1 MKLYKSLLATL
12 ALAVCGATL
21 SGCDEDLATPPLSI
35 PSSDLKANMTIA
47 DFKAKYWSADRNYC
61 TEVGLTDEGEE
72 IILGGRIIANDEGG
86 NIYQNLMLQDE
97 TGAVTIAV
105 YTNST
110 DGLQHLYTRYKVGE
124 EMFIKVTGLYAGKY
138 AELFQIGAAGDYN
151 GTPQTSKMAA
161 TDFLAHTELNGLPRP
176 SDLTVVE
183 MTIPEINALKSAE
196 ELQKYQSQLVRV
208 NDVSWIGGGTQQWGD
223 ANASQSGT
231 DRYLIDAEGNRLL
244 VRNSNKSDFCD
255 QTLPAGHGDVM
266 GILSYYNGKWQFL
279 FRTPDDCIN
288 FEGESYAPGGGEAVV
303 TSLDQNFEGV
313 SDISE
318 LSNWGAV
325 NTSGSATWFVQNR
338 AQDNNTFAAC
348 TGYNKSAGAD
358 GFVSWLVT
366 PGLDIANMAEKVFS
380 FKSMVGYSGNGTLEV
395 YAMNGPNPATA
406 VLTKL
411 NANIPSPTGSWSD
424 WVASGNIDLS
434 SMSGVV
440 YIGFRYMAAVS
451 AANSYTTYR
460 VDDVVAGKKVEGGD
474 TPVPPVGDNDG
485 SAEKPYTVADVIGG
499 ATGND
504 VWVTGY
510 IVGAVNDKSI
520 SDAVFTAPFAL
531 ASNILLAATPG
542 ETNVANC
549 IPIQLLSGTEAR
561 TALNLLDTPANLGKQ
576 VSIKGNLASYFG
588 KPGQKGST
596 AYAWGDKG
604 TADVP
609 VTGAQFRKVTTI
621 TSGKQYL
628 IVASGKMAKLDTR
641 NYGYLNVADV
651 TDNSGVITAD
661 EANAF
666 TFTAVSGGYTITM
679 SNGKYLYQTGTF
691 NSFNFGDSAVEG
703 STWTAAAQSDGTFKI
718 VNVAMNKY
726 IQYSANFT
734 SFGSYPDS
742 QGTLPALYEKV
753 N

>member
-1 MKLYKSLLATL
+1 MKLYKSLLASL
-12 ALAVCGATL
+12 ALALCASTL
-21 SGCDEDLATPPLSI
+21 TGCDEDLATPPLAI
-35 PSSDLKANMTIA
+35 PSSDLQANMTIA
-47 DFKAKYWSADRNYC
+47 DFKAKYWSADQNYC
-61 TEVGLTDEGEE
+61 TQVGLNDQGEE

-86 NIYQNLMLQDE
+86 NIYQNVMLQDE
-97 TGAVTIAV
+97 TGAICIAV
-105 YTNST
+105 YTGSAEAIKN
-110 DGLQHLYTRYKVGE
+110 LYLRYKVGE

-138 AELFQIGAAGDYN
+138 AGLFQIGAAGEHN
-151 GTPQTSKMAA
+151 GTPQTSKMSAA
-161 TDFLAHTELNGLPRP
+161 DFVSHTELNGLPNT
-176 SDLTVVE
+176 SLISTIE
-183 MTIPEINALKSAE
+183 MTIPEINALTSVDDQ
-196 ELQKYQSQLVRV
+196 QKYQSQRVRI
-208 NDVSWIGGGTQQWGD
+208 NNVSWIGGGSQLWGD
-223 ANASQSGT
+223 ANSTQSGT
-231 DRYLIDAEGNRLL
+231 DRYLIDADGNRLL

-255 QTLPAGHGDVM
+255 QTLPEGHGDVI
-266 GILSYYNGKWQFL
+266 GILGFFNGKWQFV
-279 FRTPDDCIN
+279 FQSPQDCID
-288 FEGESYAPGGGEAVV
+288 FQGESYAPGGGEAIVN
-303 TSLDQNFEGV
+303 SLDQNFEGV
-313 SDISE
+313 SDIAE
-318 LSNWGAV
+318 LGNWATV
-325 NTSGSATWFVQNR
+325 NTSGSATWFTQTYS
-338 AQDNNTFAAC
+338 NNNFAAC

-358 GFVSWLVT
+358 GYDSWLVT

-380 FKSMVGYSGNGTLEV
+380 FKSMVGYTGNGTLEV
-395 YAMNGPNPATA
+395 YAMTDANPATA

-411 NANIPSPTGSWSD
+411 SANIPQPTGQWSE

-434 SMSGVV
+434 SYTGVV
-440 YIGFRYMAAVS
+440 YIGFRYKAAVS

-460 VDDVVAGKKVEGGD
+460 IDEVVAGKTVEGGD
-474 TPVPPVGDNDG
+474 TPTPGPSAGDG
-485 SAEKPYTVADVIGG
+485 TAESPYTVADVIGG

-520 SDAVFTAPFAL
+520 DDAVFTAPFAL

-549 IPIQLLSGTEAR
+549 IPIQLLAGTEAR

-651 TDNSGVITAD
+651 TDNAGVITAD

-703 STWTAAAQSDGTFKI
+703 STWTATAQSDGTFKI